1 MIFNIKD
8 RIKNVENKLFLHVD
22 YFIGKEAEYN
32 FDHRLFNWICLIVTI
47 SYSFRILMNFILGI
61 KFIEIILPPVITLLL
76 IFSIYFISRYFQKVG
91 FSKFLFLSVLL
102 IAFSF
107 SWFYTGGSKGVIPF
121 YYFSLLM
128 IIIFVFKRTY
138 KILAVCI
145 ILINVALLIFN
156 EYYHPF
162 LVVQKLEVQ
171 KFFLYKSIHLL
182 FLVVITLFIIEIARV
197 FHREERSMQD
207 DEANKLQFQ
216 NENGNNKFPDIFQ
229 NLSQQE
235 RKIFELMQDG
245 KRNKEIASVLNVDIS
260 TVKTHINNIYKKLG
274 VKSRLDILNGFRA

>member
-8 RIKNVENKLFLHVD
+8 RIKNVENKLFLHLD
-22 YFIGKEAEYN
+22 FIIGKEEEFS

-47 SYSFRILMNFILGI
+47 SYFFRILINFILGI
-61 KFIEIILPPVITLLL
+61 KFIEIILPPVITLFF
-76 IFSIYFISRYFQKVG
+76 IISIYFLSRHFQKVG
-91 FSKFLFLSVLL
+91 VSKFLFLSVLL

-128 IIIFVFKRTY
+128 IIIFVFRRTY

-162 LVVQKLEVQ
+162 LIVQKLEVQ

-197 FHREERSMQD
+197 FHREERSLQGNVAD
-207 DEANKLQFQ
+207 KLQFQ
-216 NENGNNKFPDIFQ
+216 NENGSNKFQDIFQ
-229 NLSQQE
+229 NLSLQE
-235 RKIFELMQDG
+235 RKIMELMLDG
-245 KRNKEIASVLNVDIS
+245 KRNKEIAAVLNVDIS
-260 TVKTHINNIYKKLG
+260 TVKTHINNIYRKLG
-274 VKSRLDILNGFRA
+274 VKNRLDILNGYRA